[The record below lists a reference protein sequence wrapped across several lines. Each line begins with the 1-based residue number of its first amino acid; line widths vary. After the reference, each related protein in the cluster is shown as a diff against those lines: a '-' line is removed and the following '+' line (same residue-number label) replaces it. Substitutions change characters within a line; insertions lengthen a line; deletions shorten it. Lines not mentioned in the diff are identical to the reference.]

1 MFIHPRSVLYLD
13 HPAQLRV
20 LLGDVPAARRDFR
33 SVRVELGGLSEA
45 DRRNWEER
53 LTGSMRSTGSD
64 TAAFGYG
71 AAMVLYGVFI
81 WLSGGLAE
89 ASFDA
94 LSVGVAL
101 GVGGA
106 AVGKVIGLM
115 LANRALRRGATEL
128 ESVLLSATAAD
139 AESPSWREPAH
150 TGAIIDPSDRERER
164 LADGLPRVA

>member
-1 MFIHPRSVLYLD
+1 MFIPPRGVLHID

-33 SVRVELGGLSEA
+33 SVRVDLRGLSSKDTRE
-45 DRRNWEER
+45 WEER
-53 LTGSMRSTGSD
+53 LTASMRSRGSE
-64 TAAFGYG
+64 TAAIGYG
-71 AAMVLYGVFI
+71 AAMVLYGLFI
-81 WLSGGLAE
+81 WLSGAPAGAN
-89 ASFDA
+89 FDA

-128 ESVLLSATAAD
+128 ARASRAAEASLSESASWNR
-139 AESPSWREPAH
+139 PSGL
-150 TGAIIDPSDRERER
+150 TGAIESSESEPIVE
-164 LADGLPRVA
+164 GLPRVA